1 MNAMIK
7 DIPLSG
13 SVNVVDI
20 ITEKVLYSGPAD
32 EMPTGIRFQIAEH
45 VNSLNGVTC
54 IDVRHQKVYYDTEA
68 DWYYYESFFRSLYD
82 ESTHDGDLFNT
93 FEKFMKYELMSEPII
108 EV

>member
-1 MNAMIK
+1 MDAMIK

-13 SVNVVDI
+13 TVNVVDI
-20 ITEKVLYSGPAD
+20 VTEKTLYSGPAD
-32 EMPTGIRFQIAEH
+32 EMPTRIRFQIAER

-54 IDVRHQKVYYDTEA
+54 IGVRYQKVYYDTEA
-68 DWYYYESFFRSLYD
+68 DWYYYESYFRSVYD

-93 FEKFMKYELMSEPII
+93 FEEFMKYELTAEPIM